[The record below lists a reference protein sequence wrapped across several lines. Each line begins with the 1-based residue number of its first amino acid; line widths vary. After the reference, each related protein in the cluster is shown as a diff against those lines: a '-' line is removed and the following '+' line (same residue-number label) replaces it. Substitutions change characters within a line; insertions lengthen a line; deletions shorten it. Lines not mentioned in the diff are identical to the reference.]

1 MFLDNKLNKRV
12 KNPILMLTIFIKTH
26 ICVEVFNN
34 IDTDNDTDLLDEK
47 AIQGTSQNVR
57 QFL

>member
-1 MFLDNKLNKRV
+1 MFLDKKLNKRV

-34 IDTDNDTDLLDEK
+34 KDIDNDTDLL
-47 AIQGTSQNVR
+47 IWV
-57 QFL
+57 